1 MHSAGSVGESEVRV
15 IVIIGSGWFEVLR
28 EGETEAMDIKGFKNK
43 IPNNGENWQRL
54 LDNLNEAP
62 ENIRLKRL
70 WERTDP
76 ESLRRCLEV
85 FGWKMASLDIETA
98 DLRGVSDSDI
108 LSHFDAVFDR
118 DKAADALARENRLF
132 RGRCRKLQDEVRSM
146 ELGYGRV

>member
-62 ENIRLKRL
+62 ENIRLKLL

-76 ESLRRCLEV
+76 ESLRRCLEE
-85 FGWKMASLDIETA
+85 FGWKMA
-98 DLRGVSDSDI
+98 
-108 LSHFDAVFDR
+108 
-118 DKAADALARENRLF
+118 
-132 RGRCRKLQDEVRSM
+132 
-146 ELGYGRV
+146 